1 MIDTRRILFT
11 MAGLLVA
18 CRLATAQEQAKP
30 AIDDFAVL
38 AKPILQKHCL
48 GCHSGVEPKGELRLD
63 TLGTDLTSQETRE
76 AWQSVQEQ
84 LRIGAMPPK
93 EEPPKEKPR
102 PTKEEVEQLTKWI
115 VGRLAAAEAVK
126 RAATGRVVMRR
137 LNRTEYENTVRD
149 LLGVDTPLRELLPH
163 DTSAAGFDNVGEALH
178 TSSFL
183 LDRYLEAAETAL
195 NQAISNRPKPPTLA
209 KTRYSLQESHQV
221 KNTTEK
227 VFRKREDGSVVLFCS
242 SLWQSVGLSKFYPS
256 ERGKYRFRISASAI
270 QNNEEPVTFRVHS
283 GAGGMGGPKAHLV
296 GYFDALT
303 AEPRVIEFV
312 DHMEPRTSITILP
325 YGLPSAQAI
334 NKIGADVYEGPGLA
348 IDWIEVEG
356 PLNETWPPE
365 SHQRLFGDLKQG
377 SFPIYNQRERV
388 EVISDQPAA
397 DAERIL
403 KKFARRAFRR
413 SATDEDLKPYLA
425 LFAAKLDEKQTFE
438 QAIRVA
444 LAAIMVSPEF
454 LFLKEEPGPL
464 SDYAI
469 ASRLSYFLWSS
480 TPDEEL
486 LSLAEQG
493 LLKKSGR
500 GGERESG
507 SKDKDESK
515 QEAAKGSLPI
525 SPSPTLPLSHS
536 LSPLERQV
544 ERLLRHPRSRAF
556 TENFVGQW
564 LNLREIDA
572 TNPSHILY
580 PEMDDMLKASMVRET
595 ELFFREVLE
604 HNLPLSNFVASDFS
618 MLNGRLAKHYGIPG
632 VAGWEFQK
640 VKLPADSH
648 RGGVLTMASVM
659 KVTANGTH
667 TSPVVRGAFVLDR
680 ILGTPPPKPPENIAG
695 LEPDIRGATT
705 IRQQLAKHRQ
715 LDSCASC
722 HVQID
727 PPGFALESFDVIGGY
742 REFYRTSGNGKA
754 VMIDGK
760 RMPYLQGPAIDPA
773 DKLADGRAFANIDE
787 FKQLL
792 LSDQPQLT
800 RALATKLITYGT
812 GAPPETLDAP
822 QLEQIVSHVKAKDYG
837 FRGLIHAIVASELF
851 QRK

>member
-1 MIDTRRILFT
+1 MSNRHLFVAALVLCCFDIGAST
-11 MAGLLVA
+11 AADPASEKLLAEV
-18 CRLATAQEQAKP
+18 RP
-30 AIDDFAVL
+30 V
-38 AKPILQKHCL
+38 LQKHCL
-48 GCHSGVEPKGELRLD
+48 GCHSGTEPKGELRLD
-63 TLGTDLTSQETRE
+63 QLGTDLTAKETRE
-76 AWQSVQEQ
+76 AWQNVHEQ

-93 EEPPKEKPR
+93 EKPR
-102 PTKEEVEQLTKWI
+102 PTKEELTQLTTWI
-115 VGRLAAAEAVK
+115 DARLAAAEERK
-126 RAATGRVVMRR
+126 RAATGRVVLRR
-137 LNRTEYENTVRD
+137 MNRIEYENTVRD
-149 LLGVDTPLRELLPH
+149 LLGIETPLRELLPL

-183 LDRYLEAAETAL
+183 LDRYLEAADTAI
-195 NQAISNRPKPPTLA
+195 NQAISNRPQPPTLV
-209 KTRYSLQESHQV
+209 KKRLSLQDSHQV

-242 SLWQSVGLSKFYPS
+242 SLWQSVGLSHFYPQD
-256 ERGKYRFRISASAI
+256 RGRYRFRLSASAI
-270 QNNEEPVTFRVHS
+270 QNKAEPVTFRILS

-296 GYFDALT
+296 GYFDVRDE
-303 AEPRVIEFV
+303 EPRVIEFV

-334 NKIGADVYEGPGLA
+334 NKIGADVYDGPGLA
-348 IDWIEVEG
+348 IDWVDVEG
-356 PLNETWPPE
+356 PLHETWPPE
-365 SHQRLFGDLKQG
+365 SHQRLFGDMKQG
-377 SFPIYNQRERV
+377 SFPIYNQRDRV
-388 EVISDQPAA
+388 EVISEQPLV
-397 DAERIL
+397 DAERIV

-413 SATDEDLKPYLA
+413 SVTDEELKPFLA
-425 LFAAKLDEKQTFE
+425 LFSASLDEKQTFE

-454 LFLKEEPGPL
+454 LFLKEEPGQL
-464 SDYAI
+464 NDFAL

-480 TPDEEL
+480 MPDEEL

-500 GGERESG
+500 VGERERE
-507 SKDKDESK
+507 SKDVLGD
-515 QEAAKGSLPI
+515 
-525 SPSPTLPLSHS
+525 
-536 LSPLERQV
+536 QV
-544 ERLLRHPRSRAF
+544 ERLLRHPKSHAF

-595 ELFFREVLE
+595 ELFFAEVLS
-604 HNLPLSNFVASDFS
+604 NNRPLTNFVSSDFS
-618 MLNGRLAKHYGIPG
+618 MLNGRLARHYGIPG

-640 VKLPADSH
+640 VQLPADSH
-648 RGGVLTMASVM
+648 RGGLLTMASVL

-742 REFYRTSGNGKA
+742 REFYRTSGSGKA

-760 RMPYLQGPAIDPA
+760 RMPYLQGPPIDPA

-792 LSDQPQLT
+792 LTDKDQLT

-822 QLEQIVSHVKAKDYG
+822 QLEQIVSRVKAKEYG
-837 FRGLIHAIVASELF
+837 FRDLIHAIVASELF
-851 QRK
+851 QQK

>member
-1 MIDTRRILFT
+1 MIQGRHVLLTIS
-11 MAGLLVA
+11 GLVLCCTTA
-18 CRLATAQEQAKP
+18 AQESVKP
-30 AIDDFAVL
+30 ASDDFAQL

-48 GCHSGVEPKGELRLD
+48 SCHSGAEPKGELRLD
-63 TLGTDLTSQETRE
+63 TLGTDLTNKETRE

-93 EEPPKEKPR
+93 EQPPKDGLPKEQPR
-102 PTKEEVEQLTKWI
+102 PTKEEIEQLTKWI
-115 VGRLAAAEAVK
+115 DSRLAAAEAVK

-149 LLGVDTPLRELLPH
+149 LLGVDTPLRELLPL

-195 NQAISNRPKPPTLA
+195 NQAISNRPKPPPLV
-209 KTRYSLQESHQV
+209 KTRYNLQESHQV

-242 SLWQSVGLSKFYPS
+242 SLWQSVGVSKFYPS

-270 QNNEEPVTFRVHS
+270 QNQDEPVTFRVHS

-296 GYFDALT
+296 GYFDVLT
-303 AEPRVIEFV
+303 AEPKLIEFV

-325 YGLPSAQAI
+325 YGLPSAQTV

-348 IDWIEVEG
+348 IDWVEVEG

-365 SHQRLFGDLKQG
+365 SHQRLFGDLQQA
-377 SFPIYNQRERV
+377 SFPAYNQRDRV
-388 EVISDQPAA
+388 EVISDQPAV
-397 DAERIL
+397 DAARIL

-413 SATDEDLKPYLA
+413 RVTEADLKPYLA

-454 LFLKEEPGPL
+454 LFLQEEPGPL
-464 SDYAI
+464 SDTAI

-493 LLKKSGR
+493 LLTKSGSNDVL
-500 GGERESG
+500 RE
-507 SKDKDESK
+507 
-515 QEAAKGSLPI
+515 
-525 SPSPTLPLSHS
+525 
-536 LSPLERQV
+536 QV
-544 ERLLRHPRSRAF
+544 ERLLRHPKSQAF

-604 HNLPLSNFVASDFS
+604 HNLPLTNFVASDFS
-618 MLNGRLAKHYGIPG
+618 LLNGRLARHYGIPG

-640 VKLPADSH
+640 MKLPADSH
-648 RGGVLTMASVM
+648 RGGLLTMASVL

-760 RMPYLQGPAIDPA
+760 RMPYLHGPAIDPA
-773 DKLADGRAFANIDE
+773 DKLPDGRTFANIDE

-792 LSDQPQLT
+792 LSDKPQLT

-822 QLEQIVSHVKAKDYG
+822 QLEQIVSRVKEQHYG
-837 FRGLIHAIVASELF
+837 FRDLIHAIVASELF